1 MAERVEE
8 ILIAYDTTEDSLII
22 SEQHKCQLAHDR
34 NGGSQLKTSSIPVVF
49 RCFDHDA

>member
-22 SEQHKCQLAHDR
+22 SEQMPIGTR
-34 NGGSQLKTSSIPVVF
+34 S
-49 RCFDHDA
+49 